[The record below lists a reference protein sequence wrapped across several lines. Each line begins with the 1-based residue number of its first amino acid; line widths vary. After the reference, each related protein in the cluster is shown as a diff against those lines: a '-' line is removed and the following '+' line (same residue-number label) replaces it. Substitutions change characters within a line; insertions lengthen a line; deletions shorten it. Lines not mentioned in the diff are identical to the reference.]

1 MLKRSKLLAEIDDKN
16 NSRNSEKKID
26 LDSIM
31 ELLKK
36 ETQIPKIQAISPD
49 IYKKIAQLIKELST
63 QKYEDLE
70 LDVHHGLIRLIILST
85 KSLMELRT
93 RKLLE
98 NSNANLAYPSL
109 SSDDYSKL
117 TDEEKYIFEEE
128 RKVSQ
133 RKDLIIQ
140 SLTNGN
146 VNNLDSI
153 SRIIRSKMIIIRF
166 LEATDQFMGV
176 DMARYGP
183 FIKEDVAILPF
194 ENARSLIERKAAVE
208 INDLRFHIKQ
218 T

>member
-1 MLKRSKLLAEIDDKN
+1 LAEIDDNN

-26 LDSIM
+26 LDFIM

-36 ETQIPKIQAISPD
+36 ETQIPKIQGMSPD
-49 IYKKIAQLIKELST
+49 IYKKIAQMIKELSI
-63 QKYEDLE
+63 QKYENLE
-70 LDVHHGLIRLIILST
+70 LDVHHELIRLLVLST
-85 KSLMELRT
+85 KSLIELRT
-93 RKLLE
+93 QKLLE
-98 NSNANLAYPSL
+98 NSNANLPYPSL
-109 SSDDYSKL
+109 STDDYSKL

-140 SLTNGN
+140 SLIDGN

-166 LEATDQFMGV
+166 LESTDQFMGV
-176 DMARYGP
+176 DMAKYGP

-194 ENARSLIERKAAVE
+194 ENARSLIERKVAVE
-208 INDLRFHIKQ
+208 INDLRFHVKE

>member
-1 MLKRSKLLAEIDDKN
+1 LAEIND
-16 NSRNSEKKID
+16 NSNSTKSEKKME
-26 LDSIM
+26 LDFIM

-36 ETQIPKIQAISPD
+36 ETQIQKIQGLSPD
-49 IYKKIAQLIKELST
+49 VYKKIAQLIRELSI
-63 QKYEDLE
+63 QKFEGLE
-70 LDVHHGLIRLIILST
+70 LEVHHELIKLLVLST
-85 KSLMELRT
+85 KSLIELRT
-93 RKLLE
+93 RKLLD
-98 NSNANLAYPSL
+98 NYDANLPYPSL
-109 SSDDYSKL
+109 STDDYSKL

-140 SLTNGN
+140 SLIDGN
-146 VNNLDSI
+146 VYNLDSI

-166 LEATDQFMGV
+166 LEPTDQFMGV

-194 ENARSLIERKAAVE
+194 ENALSLIEMKVAIE
-208 INDLRFHIKQ
+208 INDLRFHVKE

>member
-1 MLKRSKLLAEIDDKN
+1 MAEIDDN
-16 NSRNSEKKID
+16 NNNRTSEKKID
-26 LDSIM
+26 LDFIM

-49 IYKKIAQLIKELST
+49 VYKKIAQLIKELSA
-63 QKYEDLE
+63 QKYENLE
-70 LDVHHGLIRLIILST
+70 LDVHQELIKLIVLST
-85 KSLMELRT
+85 KSLIELRT
-93 RKLLE
+93 KKLLE
-98 NSNANLAYPSL
+98 NSNANLTYPSL
-109 SSDDYSKL
+109 STDDYSKL
-117 TDEEKYIFEEE
+117 TDEEKYVFEEE
-128 RKVSQ
+128 KKVSQ

-140 SLTNGN
+140 SLTDGN

-153 SRIIRSKMIIIRF
+153 SKIIRSKMIIIRF

-194 ENARSLIERKAAVE
+194 ENARSLIERKVATE
-208 INDLRFHIKQ
+208 INDLRFHIKE

>member
-1 MLKRSKLLAEIDDKN
+1 MAEIDD
-16 NSRNSEKKID
+16 NSSGKNSERKID
-26 LDSIM
+26 LDFIM

-36 ETQIPKIQAISPD
+36 ETQIPKIQGISPD
-49 IYKKIAQLIKELST
+49 IYKKIAQLIKELSI

-70 LDVHHGLIRLIILST
+70 LDVHHELIRLLVLST
-85 KSLMELRT
+85 KSLIELRT

-98 NSNANLAYPSL
+98 NTNGNLSSL
-109 SSDDYSKL
+109 SLSTDDYSKL
-117 TDEEKYIFEEE
+117 TDEEKYIFEEK

-133 RKDLIIQ
+133 RKDLIKQ
-140 SLTNGN
+140 SLIDGN

-166 LEATDQFMGV
+166 MESTDQFMGV
-176 DMARYGP
+176 DMAKYGP

-194 ENARSLIERKAAVE
+194 ENARSLIERKVAVE
-208 INDLRFHIKQ
+208 INDLRFHIKE

>member
-1 MLKRSKLLAEIDDKN
+1 MAEINDNN

-26 LDSIM
+26 LDFIM

-36 ETQIPKIQAISPD
+36 ETQIPKIQGMSPD
-49 IYKKIAQLIKELST
+49 IYKKIAQLIKELSI
-63 QKYEDLE
+63 QKYENLE
-70 LDVHHGLIRLIILST
+70 LDVHHELIRLLVLST
-85 KSLMELRT
+85 KSLIELRT

-98 NSNANLAYPSL
+98 NSNANLPYPSL
-109 SSDDYSKL
+109 STDDYSKL

-128 RKVSQ
+128 RKLSQ

-140 SLTNGN
+140 SLIDGN

-166 LEATDQFMGV
+166 LESTDQFMGV
-176 DMARYGP
+176 DMAKYGP

-194 ENARSLIERKAAVE
+194 ENARSLIERKVAVE
-208 INDLRFHIKQ
+208 INDLRFHVKE

>member
-1 MLKRSKLLAEIDDKN
+1 MAEIDDNN
-16 NSRNSEKKID
+16 NSGNSEKKID
-26 LDSIM
+26 LDFIM

-36 ETQIPKIQAISPD
+36 ETQIPKIQGMSPD
-49 IYKKIAQLIKELST
+49 IYKKIAQLINELSI
-63 QKYEDLE
+63 QKYENLE
-70 LDVHHGLIRLIILST
+70 LDVHHELIRLLVLST
-85 KSLMELRT
+85 KSLIELRT

-98 NSNANLAYPSL
+98 NSNANLPYPSL
-109 SSDDYSKL
+109 STDDYSKL

-128 RKVSQ
+128 RKLPQ

-140 SLTNGN
+140 SLIDGN

-166 LEATDQFMGV
+166 LESTDQFMGV
-176 DMARYGP
+176 DMAKYGP

-194 ENARSLIERKAAVE
+194 ENARSLIERKVAVE
-208 INDLRFHIKQ
+208 INDLRFHVKE

>member
-1 MLKRSKLLAEIDDKN
+1 MIGLEFIL
-16 NSRNSEKKID
+16 
-26 LDSIM
+26 

-49 IYKKIAQLIKELST
+49 IYRKIAQTIRDLSI

-70 LDVHHGLIRLIILST
+70 LDIHHELIKLLTLST
-85 KSLMELRT
+85 KSLFELRI

-98 NSNANLAYPSL
+98 NSNGQHLSYPSLL

-117 TDEEKYIFEEE
+117 TDEEKFIFEEE

-133 RKDLIIQ
+133 RKELIIQ
-140 SLTNGN
+140 SLIDGN
-146 VNNLDSI
+146 VNNLDTI

-166 LEATDQFMGV
+166 LESTDQFMGV
-176 DMARYGP
+176 DMAKYGP
-183 FIKEDVAILPF
+183 FIKEDIAILPF
-194 ENARSLIERKAAVE
+194 ENARSLIERKIAIE
-208 INDLRFHIKQ
+208 INDSRFHVKE

>member
-1 MLKRSKLLAEIDDKN
+1 MAEIVDNSSDKN
-16 NSRNSEKKID
+16 SERKID
-26 LDSIM
+26 LDFIM

-36 ETQIPKIQAISPD
+36 ETQIPKIQGISPN
-49 IYKKIAQLIKELST
+49 IYKKIAQLIKELSI
-63 QKYEDLE
+63 QKYEGLE
-70 LDVHHGLIRLIILST
+70 LDVHHELIRLLVLST
-85 KSLMELRT
+85 KSLIELRT

-98 NSNANLAYPSL
+98 NSNGNLSSTSL
-109 SSDDYSKL
+109 STDDYSKL

-133 RKDLIIQ
+133 RKNLIKQ
-140 SLTNGN
+140 SLIDGN

-166 LEATDQFMGV
+166 LESTDQFMGV
-176 DMARYGP
+176 DMAKYGP

-194 ENARSLIERKAAVE
+194 ENARSLIERKVAAE
-208 INDLRFHIKQ
+208 INDLRFHTKE

>member
-1 MLKRSKLLAEIDDKN
+1 LAEIDD
-16 NSRNSEKKID
+16 NSNGEHSEKKID
-26 LDSIM
+26 LDFIM

-36 ETQIPKIQAISPD
+36 ETQVPKIQGVSPD

-70 LDVHHGLIRLIILST
+70 LDVHHELIRLLILST
-85 KSLMELRT
+85 KSLIELRT

-98 NSNANLAYPSL
+98 NSNGNLASHSL
-109 SSDDYSKL
+109 STDDYSKL

-140 SLTNGN
+140 SLIAGN

-153 SRIIRSKMIIIRF
+153 SKIIRSKMTIIRF
-166 LEATDQFMGV
+166 LESTDQFMGV
-176 DMARYGP
+176 DMAKYGP

-194 ENARSLIERKAAVE
+194 ENARSLIERKVAVE
-208 INDLRFHIKQ
+208 INDLRFHVKE

>member
-1 MLKRSKLLAEIDDKN
+1 LAEIDDNN

-26 LDSIM
+26 LDFIM

-36 ETQIPKIQAISPD
+36 ETQIPKIQGMSPD
-49 IYKKIAQLIKELST
+49 IYKKIAQMIKELSI
-63 QKYEDLE
+63 QKYENLE
-70 LDVHHGLIRLIILST
+70 LDVHHELIRLLVLST
-85 KSLMELRT
+85 KSLIELRT

-98 NSNANLAYPSL
+98 NSNANLPYPSL
-109 SSDDYSKL
+109 STDDYSKL

-140 SLTNGN
+140 SLIDGN

-166 LEATDQFMGV
+166 LESTDQFMGV
-176 DMARYGP
+176 DMAKYGP

-194 ENARSLIERKAAVE
+194 ENARSLIEIKVAVE
-208 INDLRFHIKQ
+208 INDLRFHVKE

>member
-1 MLKRSKLLAEIDDKN
+1 ME
-16 NSRNSEKKID
+16 
-26 LDSIM
+26 LDFIM

-49 IYKKIAQLIKELST
+49 VYKKIAQLIKELSI
-63 QKYEDLE
+63 QKYEGLE
-70 LDVHHGLIRLIILST
+70 LDVHHELIKLLVLST
-85 KSLMELRT
+85 KSLIELRT

-98 NSNANLAYPSL
+98 NSNANMSYPSL
-109 SSDDYSKL
+109 STDDYSKL

-140 SLTNGN
+140 SLIDGN
-146 VNNLDSI
+146 VNNLDSL
-153 SRIIRSKMIIIRF
+153 SRIIRSKMIIVRF
-166 LEATDQFMGV
+166 LEPTDQFMGV
-176 DMARYGP
+176 DMEKYGP

-194 ENARSLIERKAAVE
+194 ENARSLIERKVAIE
-208 INDLRFHIKQ
+208 INDLRFHIKE

>member
-1 MLKRSKLLAEIDDKN
+1 LAEIDDNN

-26 LDSIM
+26 LDFIM

-36 ETQIPKIQAISPD
+36 ETQIPKIQAMSPD
-49 IYKKIAQLIKELST
+49 IYKKIAQLIKELSI
-63 QKYEDLE
+63 QKYENLD
-70 LDVHHGLIRLIILST
+70 LDVHHELIRLLVLST
-85 KSLMELRT
+85 KSLIELRT

-98 NSNANLAYPSL
+98 NSSANLSYPSL
-109 SSDDYSKL
+109 STDDYSKL
-117 TDEEKYIFEEE
+117 TDEEKYIFEEQ

-140 SLTNGN
+140 SLIDGN

-176 DMARYGP
+176 DMAKYGP
-183 FIKEDVAILPF
+183 FLKEDVAILPF
-194 ENARSLIERKAAVE
+194 ENARSLIERKAAIE
-208 INDLRFHIKQ
+208 IKDLRFHTKE

>member
-1 MLKRSKLLAEIDDKN
+1 MAEIDDN
-16 NSRNSEKKID
+16 NSSKNSERKIG
-26 LDSIM
+26 LDFIM

-36 ETQIPKIQAISPD
+36 ETQIPKIQGISPD
-49 IYKKIAQLIKELST
+49 IYKKIAQLIKELSI

-70 LDVHHGLIRLIILST
+70 LDVHHELIRLLVLST
-85 KSLMELRT
+85 KSLIELRT
-93 RKLLE
+93 LKLLE
-98 NSNANLAYPSL
+98 NSNGNLSSTSL
-109 SSDDYSKL
+109 STDDYSKL

-133 RKDLIIQ
+133 RKDLIIK
-140 SLTNGN
+140 SLIDGN

-166 LEATDQFMGV
+166 MESTDRFMGV
-176 DMARYGP
+176 DMAKYGP

-194 ENARSLIERKAAVE
+194 ENARSLIERKVAVE
-208 INDLRFHIKQ
+208 INDLRFHIKE

>member
-1 MLKRSKLLAEIDDKN
+1 LAEIDDNN

-26 LDSIM
+26 LDFIM

-36 ETQIPKIQAISPD
+36 ETQIPKIQGMSPD
-49 IYKKIAQLIKELST
+49 IYKKIAQLIKELSI
-63 QKYEDLE
+63 QKYENLE
-70 LDVHHGLIRLIILST
+70 LDVHHELIRLLVLST
-85 KSLMELRT
+85 KSLIELRT

-98 NSNANLAYPSL
+98 NSNANLPYPSL
-109 SSDDYSKL
+109 STDDYSKL

-140 SLTNGN
+140 SLIDGN

-153 SRIIRSKMIIIRF
+153 SKIIRSKMIIIRF
-166 LEATDQFMGV
+166 LESTDQFMGV
-176 DMARYGP
+176 DMAKYGP

-208 INDLRFHIKQ
+208 INDLRFHVKE

>member
-1 MLKRSKLLAEIDDKN
+1 MAEIDD
-16 NSRNSEKKID
+16 NSSSKNSERKID
-26 LDSIM
+26 LDFIM

-36 ETQIPKIQAISPD
+36 ETQIPKIQGISPD
-49 IYKKIAQLIKELST
+49 IYKKIAQLIKELSI

-70 LDVHHGLIRLIILST
+70 LDVHHELIRLLVLST
-85 KSLMELRT
+85 KSLIELRT

-98 NSNANLAYPSL
+98 NSNGNLSSTSL
-109 SSDDYSKL
+109 STDDYSKL

-133 RKDLIIQ
+133 RKDLIIK
-140 SLTNGN
+140 SLIDGN

-153 SRIIRSKMIIIRF
+153 SRIIRTKMIIIRF
-166 LEATDQFMGV
+166 MESTDRFMGV
-176 DMARYGP
+176 DMAKYGP

-194 ENARSLIERKAAVE
+194 ENARSLIERKVAVE
-208 INDLRFHIKQ
+208 INDLQFHIKE

>member
-1 MLKRSKLLAEIDDKN
+1 LPSIDDNSNSKN
-16 NSRNSEKKID
+16 NSENMIGLEFI
-26 LDSIM
+26 L

-49 IYKKIAQLIKELST
+49 IYRKIAQIIRDLSI

-70 LDVHHGLIRLIILST
+70 LDIHHELIKLLTLST
-85 KSLMELRT
+85 KSLFELRM

-98 NSNANLAYPSL
+98 SSNGQHLSYPSLL

-117 TDEEKYIFEEE
+117 TDEEKFIFEEE

-133 RKDLIIQ
+133 RKELIIQ
-140 SLTNGN
+140 SLIDGN
-146 VNNLDSI
+146 VNNLDTI

-166 LEATDQFMGV
+166 LESTDQFMGV
-176 DMARYGP
+176 DMAKYGP
-183 FIKEDVAILPF
+183 FIKEDIAILPF
-194 ENARSLIERKAAVE
+194 ENARSLIERKIAIE
-208 INDLRFHIKQ
+208 IKDSRFHVKE

>member
-1 MLKRSKLLAEIDDKN
+1 MAEIDD
-16 NSRNSEKKID
+16 NSSGKNSERKID
-26 LDSIM
+26 LDFIM

-36 ETQIPKIQAISPD
+36 ETQIPKIQGISPD
-49 IYKKIAQLIKELST
+49 IYKKIAQLIKELSI

-70 LDVHHGLIRLIILST
+70 LDVHHELIRLLVLST
-85 KSLMELRT
+85 KSLIELRT

-98 NSNANLAYPSL
+98 NSNGNL
-109 SSDDYSKL
+109 SSTPLSTDDYSKL

-133 RKDLIIQ
+133 RKDLIKQ
-140 SLTNGN
+140 SLIDGN

-166 LEATDQFMGV
+166 MESTDQFMGV
-176 DMARYGP
+176 DMAKYGP

-194 ENARSLIERKAAVE
+194 ENARSLIERKVAVE
-208 INDLRFHIKQ
+208 INDLRFHIKE

>member
-1 MLKRSKLLAEIDDKN
+1 MAGVTDDNSSSK
-16 NSRNSEKKID
+16 NSSERKID
-26 LDSIM
+26 LDFIL

-36 ETQIPKIQAISPD
+36 EMQIPKIQGMSPD
-49 IYKKIAQLIKELST
+49 IYMKIAQIIKELST
-63 QKYEDLE
+63 QKYEHLE
-70 LDVHHGLIRLIILST
+70 LDVHNELLRLLILST
-85 KSLMELRT
+85 KSLIELRT

-98 NSNANLAYPSL
+98 NYNGKPLPYSSL
-109 SSDDYSKL
+109 STDEYSNL

-140 SLTNGN
+140 SLIAGN

-153 SRIIRSKMIIIRF
+153 SKIIRSKMTIIRF
-166 LEATDQFMGV
+166 LESTDQFMGV
-176 DMARYGP
+176 DMAKYGP

-194 ENARSLIERKAAVE
+194 ENARSLIERKVAVE
-208 INDLRFHIKQ
+208 INDSRFHVKE

>member
-1 MLKRSKLLAEIDDKN
+1 MIGLEFIL
-16 NSRNSEKKID
+16 
-26 LDSIM
+26 

-49 IYKKIAQLIKELST
+49 IYRKIAQIIRDLSI

-70 LDVHHGLIRLIILST
+70 LDVHHELIKLLTLST
-85 KSLMELRT
+85 KSLFELRI

-98 NSNANLAYPSL
+98 DSNGQHLSYPSLL

-117 TDEEKYIFEEE
+117 TDEEKFIFEEE

-133 RKDLIIQ
+133 RKELIIQ
-140 SLTNGN
+140 SLIDGN
-146 VNNLDSI
+146 VNNLDMI

-166 LEATDQFMGV
+166 LESTDQFMGV
-176 DMARYGP
+176 DMAKYGP
-183 FIKEDVAILPF
+183 FIKEDIAILPF
-194 ENARSLIERKAAVE
+194 ENARSLIERKIAIE
-208 INDLRFHIKQ
+208 INDSRFHVKE

>member
-1 MLKRSKLLAEIDDKN
+1 MIGLEFIL
-16 NSRNSEKKID
+16 
-26 LDSIM
+26 

-49 IYKKIAQLIKELST
+49 IYRKIAQIIRDLSI

-70 LDVHHGLIRLIILST
+70 LDIHHELIKLLTLST
-85 KSLMELRT
+85 KSLFELRI

-98 NSNANLAYPSL
+98 SSNGQHLSYPSLL

-117 TDEEKYIFEEE
+117 TDEEKFIFEEE

-133 RKDLIIQ
+133 RKELIIQ
-140 SLTNGN
+140 SLIDGN
-146 VNNLDSI
+146 VNNLDTI

-166 LEATDQFMGV
+166 LESTDQFMGV
-176 DMARYGP
+176 DMAKYGP

-194 ENARSLIERKAAVE
+194 ENARSLIERKIAIE
-208 INDLRFHIKQ
+208 INDSRFHVKE

>member
-1 MLKRSKLLAEIDDKN
+1 MAEIDDNSSGKN
-16 NSRNSEKKID
+16 TERKID
-26 LDSIM
+26 LDFIM

-36 ETQIPKIQAISPD
+36 ETQIPKIQGISPD
-49 IYKKIAQLIKELST
+49 IYKKIAQLIKELSI

-70 LDVHHGLIRLIILST
+70 LDVHHELIRLLVLST
-85 KSLMELRT
+85 KSLIELRT

-98 NSNANLAYPSL
+98 NSNGNLSSTSL
-109 SSDDYSKL
+109 STDDYSKL

-133 RKDLIIQ
+133 RKDLIKQ
-140 SLTNGN
+140 SLIDGN

-166 LEATDQFMGV
+166 MESTDQFMGV
-176 DMARYGP
+176 DMAKYGP

-194 ENARSLIERKAAVE
+194 ENARSLIERKVAVE
-208 INDLRFHIKQ
+208 INDLQFHIKE

>member
-1 MLKRSKLLAEIDDKN
+1 LAEIDDNN

-26 LDSIM
+26 LDFIM

-36 ETQIPKIQAISPD
+36 ETQIPKIQGMSPD
-49 IYKKIAQLIKELST
+49 IYKKIAQLIKELSI
-63 QKYEDLE
+63 QKYENLE
-70 LDVHHGLIRLIILST
+70 LDVHHELIRLLVLST
-85 KSLMELRT
+85 KSLIELRT
-93 RKLLE
+93 RKLLA
-98 NSNANLAYPSL
+98 NSNANLPYPSL
-109 SSDDYSKL
+109 STDDYSKL

-140 SLTNGN
+140 SLIDGN

-153 SRIIRSKMIIIRF
+153 SKIIRSKMIIIRF
-166 LEATDQFMGV
+166 LESTDQFMGV
-176 DMARYGP
+176 DMAKYGP

-194 ENARSLIERKAAVE
+194 ENARSLIERKVAVE
-208 INDLRFHIKQ
+208 INDLRFHVKE

>member
-1 MLKRSKLLAEIDDKN
+1 ME
-16 NSRNSEKKID
+16 
-26 LDSIM
+26 LDFIM

-49 IYKKIAQLIKELST
+49 VYKKIAQLIKELSI
-63 QKYEDLE
+63 QKYEGLE
-70 LDVHHGLIRLIILST
+70 LDVHHELIKLLVLST
-85 KSLMELRT
+85 KSLIELRT

-98 NSNANLAYPSL
+98 NSNANMSYPSL
-109 SSDDYSKL
+109 STDDYSKL

-140 SLTNGN
+140 SLIDGN
-146 VNNLDSI
+146 VNNLDSL
-153 SRIIRSKMIIIRF
+153 SRIIRSKMIIVRF
-166 LEATDQFMGV
+166 LEPTDQFMGV
-176 DMARYGP
+176 DMDKYGP

-194 ENARSLIERKAAVE
+194 ENARSLIERKVAIE
-208 INDLRFHIKQ
+208 INDLRFHIKE